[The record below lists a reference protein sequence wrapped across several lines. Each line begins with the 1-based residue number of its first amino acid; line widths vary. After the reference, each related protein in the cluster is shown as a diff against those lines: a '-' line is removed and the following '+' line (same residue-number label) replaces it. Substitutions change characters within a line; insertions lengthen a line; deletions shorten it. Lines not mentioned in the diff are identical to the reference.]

1 MPLDDGLDFSGLD
14 IDFGEL
20 EVGPKKENP
29 DDNEETNEDENT
41 SEDSNNPNG
50 SNEINSGTDPED
62 GGNDT
67 NNEDEFDGDGDEDFT
82 ELVDNKLVVWDDFE
96 ENIFFT
102 DGSYR
107 VRYRFSED
115 AIQLAD
121 TGIDLD
127 YVAIGGLSFFVLGI
141 VLFTSSRKR
150 KLMDSD
156 TSLED
161 IYKNAYKL
169 KIKIEKLIKEKV
181 EINIDIN
188 KFAPYAKNF
197 NSYENDIQD
206 LNSELQYTLVA
217 IKNIKTICEK
227 NNEEFTKDLLQER
240 LKLISKNFEINYTG
254 NNLEQSESVKI
265 TEQKDT
271 KKIKRKF
278 FERKQLRRPV
288 MGLAVLSI
296 LMGMSFGIY
305 ATQQMYLSNLQQDNA
320 QDYLEKL
327 YLGEE
332 TISTEKPN
340 NLYKPLRIFQS
351 DNPVFDIFEDFTS
364 IDQSSKIEEYQP
376 SVLGLLE
383 IPNTNISQYV
393 VSGTDDQSLQ
403 FGPGHYLGTSLPGS
417 GGNVG
422 IAGHRTTYGAPFS
435 RLDSVQIGDEMY
447 LTVGS
452 NKYHY
457 VVDEIEIVDPVTGE
471 YVLYDRGDDRL
482 TLTTCHPRY
491 SARQRLVVSGF
502 LTKIESGN

>member
-1 MPLDDGLDFSGLD
+1 MSKISSVFCGEKIYIVVEESLDS
-14 IDFGEL
+14 
-20 EVGPKKENP
+20 
-29 DDNEETNEDENT
+29 
-41 SEDSNNPNG
+41 
-50 SNEINSGTDPED
+50 
-62 GGNDT
+62 
-67 NNEDEFDGDGDEDFT
+67 
-82 ELVDNKLVVWDDFE
+82 
-96 ENIFFT
+96 
-102 DGSYR
+102 
-107 VRYRFSED
+107 
-115 AIQLAD
+115 Q
-121 TGIDLD
+121 
-127 YVAIGGLSFFVLGI
+127 
-141 VLFTSSRKR
+141 
-150 KLMDSD
+150 M
-156 TSLED
+156 
-161 IYKNAYKL
+161 
-169 KIKIEKLIKEKV
+169 
-181 EINIDIN
+181 
-188 KFAPYAKNF
+188 
-197 NSYENDIQD
+197 
-206 LNSELQYTLVA
+206 
-217 IKNIKTICEK
+217 IKTY
-227 NNEEFTKDLLQER
+227 NEGLNELDKGD
-240 LKLISKNFEINYTG
+240 IIYAA
-254 NNLEQSESVKI
+254 
-265 TEQKDT
+265 
-271 KKIKRKF
+271 KKIN
-278 FERKQLRRPV
+278 EAV
-288 MGLAVLSI
+288 GTSAVLSI

-305 ATQQMYLSNLQQDNA
+305 ATQQMYLSNIQQDNA

-332 TISTEKPN
+332 TINTEKPN

-457 VVDEIEIVDPVTGE
+457 VVDEIEIVDPVTGD